1 VTIAKPHAR
10 GARTVAKVQYY
21 KSQRDLPQMLKSLRK
36 SRPAN
41 FYANQVK
48 VLLLLGIGVLL
59 WTNTGARQFTSD
71 ALYNAS
77 EVIRPR

>member
-1 VTIAKPHAR
+1 
-10 GARTVAKVQYY
+10 
-21 KSQRDLPQMLKSLRK
+21 MLKALTK

-48 VLLLLGIGVLL
+48 VLLLLGVGVLL

-71 ALYNAS
+71 VLYNAS
-77 EVIRPR
+77 EVVRPK

>member
-1 VTIAKPHAR
+1 
-10 GARTVAKVQYY
+10 
-21 KSQRDLPQMLKSLRK
+21 MLKALRK

-77 EVIRPR
+77 EVVRPR